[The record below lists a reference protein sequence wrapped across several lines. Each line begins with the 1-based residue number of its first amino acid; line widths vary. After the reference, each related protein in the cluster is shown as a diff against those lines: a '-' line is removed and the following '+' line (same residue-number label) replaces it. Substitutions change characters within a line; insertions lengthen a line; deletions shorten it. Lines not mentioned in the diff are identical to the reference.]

1 MRADVPDAAIWSAVL
16 CQNATTRL
24 DDGQAACEPWRAM
37 YLALALLGV
46 LRAALTTRVD
56 LTLENLALR

>member
-1 MRADVPDAAIWSAVL
+1 
-16 CQNATTRL
+16 
-24 DDGQAACEPWRAM
+24 M